1 MTGNNHYVYQ
11 LVRTWGFTDF
21 QARTTEFVLERPL
34 RILLIVAIAW
44 VVARLGSHGM
54 ARFVRSVHRR
64 SPLRTESSRSAL
76 RTETMAGVL
85 ARLVRLVTAVVA
97 GLMILGV
104 VGIDLA
110 PLIAGAGVA
119 GVALAFGAQ
128 SLVRDMLAGLFIIG
142 EDQYGVGDTI
152 DLGQASGVVEDINL
166 RSTRLRAADGTV
178 WYVPNGQIQRVGNAS
193 MEFTKAVV
201 DLPMPYGVELA
212 SVERIA
218 GEEAAAMVAE
228 PTWAAQVLDP
238 PDVWGVQ
245 SLTVDGPIVRVV
257 VKTTPAAQGPVGR
270 ELRRRITDRLLHD
283 GVRPPAQ
290 PAAAPPA

>member
-1 MTGNNHYVYQ
+1 
-11 LVRTWGFTDF
+11 
-21 QARTTEFVLERPL
+21 
-34 RILLIVAIAW
+34 
-44 VVARLGSHGM
+44 
-54 ARFVRSVHRR
+54 
-64 SPLRTESSRSAL
+64 
-76 RTETMAGVL
+76 
-85 ARLVRLVTAVVA
+85 
-97 GLMILGV
+97 
-104 VGIDLA
+104 
-110 PLIAGAGVA
+110 
-119 GVALAFGAQ
+119 
-128 SLVRDMLAGLFIIG
+128 
-142 EDQYGVGDTI
+142 
-152 DLGQASGVVEDINL
+152 
-166 RSTRLRAADGTV
+166 
-178 WYVPNGQIQRVGNAS
+178 